1 MKVGEG
7 RVHVQAVLYCCSSG
21 HVCHEF
27 LLCVQGAEGRVEQ
40 MEARKTCGTFQCNDN
55 AVLLLILYSCTG
67 LTVLSSCCAVL
78 GLFLPAG

>member
-1 MKVGEG
+1 MYK
-7 RVHVQAVLYCCSSG
+7 LYCIVAPQAMCAMSS
-21 HVCHEF
+21 C
-27 LLCVQGAEGRVEQ
+27 CVYKGRVEQ
-40 MEARKTCGTFQCNDN
+40 MEARKTCGSFQCNDN